1 MTILEEVKV
10 FIKNISLFL
19 FLFLGF
25 SLSFF
30 LFPLDNPITL
40 QIFQKIKSDLLPS
53 CVELIVTNPLT
64 AFVFEIELSM
74 LLAFVILFPF
84 FLYKIISYLKP
95 ALFSHEKKL
104 LLQSLIPSSLLFF
117 IGCLFSYYYVIPTTF
132 EVLYPY
138 AIHLGVIP
146 FFSLAEFT
154 SSVFSLMTI
163 TGIMFLLPIFMA
175 ILSFLGIIKSDFW
188 KSHFRH
194 AFLLFLVFTAI
205 ITPDGTGIT
214 MFLLFVPL
222 IMLYFF
228 GYLLTKKFDKSK
240 INM

>member
-1 MTILEEVKV
+1 
-10 FIKNISLFL
+10 
-19 FLFLGF
+19 
-25 SLSFF
+25 
-30 LFPLDNPITL
+30 
-40 QIFQKIKSDLLPS
+40 
-53 CVELIVTNPLT
+53 
-64 AFVFEIELSM
+64 M

-154 SSVFSLMTI
+154 SSVF
-163 TGIMFLLPIFMA
+163 
-175 ILSFLGIIKSDFW
+175 
-188 KSHFRH
+188 
-194 AFLLFLVFTAI
+194 
-205 ITPDGTGIT
+205 
-214 MFLLFVPL
+214 
-222 IMLYFF
+222 F
-228 GYLLTKKFDKSK
+228 GYYKIRLLEKSFSSR
-240 INM
+240 IFVIFGFYCYNYSRWDWYYHVFVVCSFNYALFFWILVD

>member
-53 CVELIVTNPLT
+53 GVELIVTNPLT

-104 LLQSLIPSSLLFF
+104 LLQSLIPSSLLFVIF
-117 IGCLFSYYYVIPTTF
+117 GFYCYNYSRWDWYYHVFVVCSFNYALFF
-132 EVLYPY
+132 W
-138 AIHLGVIP
+138 
-146 FFSLAEFT
+146 
-154 SSVFSLMTI
+154 
-163 TGIMFLLPIFMA
+163 
-175 ILSFLGIIKSDFW
+175 ILVD
-188 KSHFRH
+188 
-194 AFLLFLVFTAI
+194 
-205 ITPDGTGIT
+205 
-214 MFLLFVPL
+214 
-222 IMLYFF
+222 
-228 GYLLTKKFDKSK
+228 
-240 INM
+240 